1 MACSSKISFDL
12 RSPEIFEELENL
24 HRCFCRV
31 FVYPLRHSKLK
42 ISISQFS
49 LKIDPYFT

>member
-1 MACSSKISFDL
+1 
-12 RSPEIFEELENL
+12 
-24 HRCFCRV
+24 
-31 FVYPLRHSKLK
+31 VYPLRHSKLE